1 MEEDNMGQKYIR
13 DEKSLEAIKNY
24 LNENGIVVLE
34 NFDKEIITAA
44 RKFNNGKL
52 PSVTAIEN
60 VLKICKYW
68 KKYCV
73 SEEDYHMLV
82 CKKCYEMARI
92 QCAVISSL
100 EEQQSSIN
108 LYCQVK
114 KEQLPE
120 FTTNVA
126 NHVRAFVYEGMG
138 SIQRVF

>member
-1 MEEDNMGQKYIR
+1 MSQKYIR
-13 DEKSLEAIKNY
+13 DEKNLEAIKNF
-24 LNENGIVVLE
+24 LNENGIQLLK
-34 NFDKEIITAA
+34 NFDKDIVDAA
-44 RKFNNGKL
+44 RKFNNGRL
-52 PSVTAIEN
+52 PSEKAIEN

-73 SEEDYHMLV
+73 SEEDFHMLV

-100 EEQQSSIN
+100 EEQQSSIH
-108 LYCQVK
+108 LYCKVQ

-120 FTTNVA
+120 FTTTVA

-138 SIQRVF
+138 SIQRNF